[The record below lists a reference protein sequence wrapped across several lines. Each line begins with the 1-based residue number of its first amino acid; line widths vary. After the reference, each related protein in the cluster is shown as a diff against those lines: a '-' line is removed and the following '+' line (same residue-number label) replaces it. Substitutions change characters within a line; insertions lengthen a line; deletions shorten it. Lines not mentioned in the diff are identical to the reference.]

1 MDFFGCSTICSFAIS
16 LFTISLKFTEA
27 PFWITLSF
35 TLKVFGGFLSIDDF
49 RKGLI
54 TDHGPL
60 NMDGIVN
67 SVEFIKEQRAP
78 ILNSIKMDQIC
89 ASSGT
94 NEQLRLKRPKPLKR
108 DDNNL
113 EKTLGITRKKVVT

>member
-1 MDFFGCSTICSFAIS
+1 MNSGDTKNIKINPAPHWR
-16 LFTISLKFTEA
+16 LLKD
-27 PFWITLSF
+27 
-35 TLKVFGGFLSIDDF
+35 FGGYLSIEDF

-54 TDHGPL
+54 CDHGPL
-60 NMDGIVN
+60 NHDGTTTTLVD
-67 SVEFIKEQRAP
+67 FIKEPRAP